1 MQLLWLPLNTDR
13 ILNFYSTFLNHY
25 TAKHPRTWKK
35 EELIV
40 PYSPGRSLRSEN
52 DGLLQQPRDVRTKTY
67 RERRFDRAG
76 ATLWNDLS
84 IYLRKN
90 SLFLFLKK
98 V

>member
-1 MQLLWLPLNTDR
+1 MYRSINKMNADFEGLTTFR
-13 ILNFYSTFLNHY
+13 IYAST
-25 TAKHPRTWKK
+25 
-35 EELIV
+35 
-40 PYSPGRSLRSEN
+40 
-52 DGLLQQPRDVRTKTY
+52 LQQPRDVRTKTY

-98 V
+98 GLKTDIFRQAYCDV